1 MTPRPCLDW
10 HWTPGRYASRRRDL
24 LEEWQVTERHSRRE
38 PPRLK
43 EGQVYEGRVSL
54 SGGEGRLH
62 RWLVVA
68 PFGKYHIH
76 SIDDPAELH
85 CWPLSV
91 IHHGLAQGRMAYL
104 GDRPDHPV
112 LKLQRAKEARGLKDC
127 HLGLRG
133 QAVVSM
139 MAILEE
145 AVAAGAA
152 YVPYAASETLALLD
166 RTRYSEDEVAALAR
180 RIAGLLD
187 DGSGRPD

>member
-1 MTPRPCLDW
+1 MTVRPCLDW

-24 LEEWQVTERHSRRE
+24 LEAWQVTDRASGGG

-43 EGQVYEGRVSL
+43 EGQVYEGQVSL
-54 SGGEGRLH
+54 SGGEGPQR

-68 PFGKYHIH
+68 PFGKAHIH

-91 IHHGLAQGRMAYL
+91 IHHGLAQGRMAYVE
-104 GDRPDHPV
+104 DRPDHPV
-112 LKLQRAKEARGLKDC
+112 LKLQRVKEARGLEDC

-133 QAVVSM
+133 EAVAAM
-139 MAILEE
+139 LEILEE

-152 YVPYAASETLALLD
+152 YAPYAASELLALLD
-166 RTRYSEDEVAALAR
+166 RTRYAEEDLAALAA
-180 RIAGLLD
+180 RITGLLR
-187 DGSGRPD
+187 DGSGRPG